1 MVGLQK
7 YLGSKVNIYIYVN
20 VESYNN
26 EQEDTSLKNVVVT
39 GVTDDFL
46 EIEDEK
52 GFSHC
57 INLKK
62 CFSVVVE
69 KERGFGYW

>member
-1 MVGLQK
+1 MVVLQK
-7 YLGSKVNIYIYVN
+7 YLGAKVNIYIYAS

-26 EQEDTSLKNVVVT
+26 EQEDTSLKGVT
-39 GVTDDFL
+39 VTEVTDDFI
-46 EIEDEK
+46 EIEDER
-52 GFSHC
+52 GLSHC

-69 KERGFGYW
+69 RERSLGY

>member
-7 YLGSKVNIYIYVN
+7 YLGTKVNIYIYASI
-20 VESYNN
+20 ESYNN
-26 EQEDTSLKNVVVT
+26 EQEDTSLKDVT
-39 GVTDDFL
+39 VMGVTDDFI
-46 EIEDEK
+46 EIEDER
-52 GFSHC
+52 GLSHC

-69 KERGFGYW
+69 REGSLGY